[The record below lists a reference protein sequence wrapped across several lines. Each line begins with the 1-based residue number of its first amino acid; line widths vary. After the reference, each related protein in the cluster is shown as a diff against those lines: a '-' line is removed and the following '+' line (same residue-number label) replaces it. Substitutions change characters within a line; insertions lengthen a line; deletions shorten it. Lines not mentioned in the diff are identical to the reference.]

1 DLIYKKDAGG
11 TSLSNHL
18 KETSQH
24 RGIRKDGTTF
34 YIEIFEHPYHDQGH
48 IVQAAVV
55 RDISERVENEKRIE
69 YMAYYDEL
77 TDLPNRNFF
86 HHVLKGALEEAKA
99 HHERFAVYFIDL
111 DYFKE
116 INDTLGYAF
125 GDQLLKASADRL
137 KTLLQTDTFIARM
150 GGDEFLLLKRDIK
163 DKDAAIDYAE
173 TIFAAFEKPI
183 VIGEYDMFTSLSIGI
198 SLYPEHGTTPDHLI
212 KHADSAMYVIKEK
225 HRNHYKLFES

>member
-1 DLIYKKDAGG
+1 LWELTLKEKKAEIKQFVQDIGQSSSEGVVIYDHSHIITADDTFAAMFGYTTSELTNKNITDLIYKKDAGG

-86 HHVLKGALEEAKA
+86 HHVLKGALEE
-99 HHERFAVYFIDL
+99 
-111 DYFKE
+111 
-116 INDTLGYAF
+116 
-125 GDQLLKASADRL
+125 
-137 KTLLQTDTFIARM
+137 
-150 GGDEFLLLKRDIK
+150 
-163 DKDAAIDYAE
+163 
-173 TIFAAFEKPI
+173 
-183 VIGEYDMFTSLSIGI
+183 
-198 SLYPEHGTTPDHLI
+198 
-212 KHADSAMYVIKEK
+212 
-225 HRNHYKLFES
+225 